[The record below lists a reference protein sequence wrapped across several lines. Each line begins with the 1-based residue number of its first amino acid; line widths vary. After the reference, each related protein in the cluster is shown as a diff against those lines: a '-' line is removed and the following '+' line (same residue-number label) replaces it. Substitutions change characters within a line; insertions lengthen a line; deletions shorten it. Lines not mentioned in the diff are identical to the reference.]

1 MLCFQVSVEGDSVN
15 VSGSSH
21 TAALKVPECKLPRH
35 MESLLDSGT
44 FSDVTLCTR
53 GREFKAH
60 KAILAARSPVFG
72 AMFEHEMEES
82 RKGRVEISDID
93 PDVFHEMLKFVY
105 TGSTPQLQGMADDL
119 LAAADKVLNY
129 IRCFVGVAFGFFYSA
144 CRLSS
149 ACTVCP

>member
-1 MLCFQVSVEGDSVN
+1 
-15 VSGSSH
+15 
-21 TAALKVPECKLPRH
+21 

-119 LAAADKVLNY
+119 LAAADKVNKQCDLLWEFLLGLF
-129 IRCFVGVAFGFFYSA
+129 ILCFP
-144 CRLSS
+144 LS
-149 ACTVCP
+149 P

>member
-1 MLCFQVSVEGDSVN
+1 
-15 VSGSSH
+15 
-21 TAALKVPECKLPRH
+21 

-119 LAAADKVLNY
+119 LAAADKVNKQY
-129 IRCFVGVAFGFFYSA
+129 ESSFVGVPFGSFYIM
-144 CRLSS
+144 LSS
-149 ACTVCP
+149 ISLMSDLFFLEKYLSYFHPSTILLYFLPSR

>member
-1 MLCFQVSVEGDSVN
+1 
-15 VSGSSH
+15 
-21 TAALKVPECKLPRH
+21 

-119 LAAADKVLNY
+119 LAAADKVVW
-129 IRCFVGVAFGFFYSA
+129 CFVRVPFSVFFKVAYV
-144 CRLSS
+144 LDISS
-149 ACTVCP
+149 TLKSIPHASLLPPYFLPMGAPCS

>member
-1 MLCFQVSVEGDSVN
+1 MKNGGTAYCMSDICATLFQVSVEGDSVN

-21 TAALKVPECKLPRH
+21 TAALKVPECKLSRH
-35 MESLLDSGT
+35 MGSLLDSDT

-60 KAILAARSPVFG
+60 KAILSARSPVFG

-119 LAAADKVLNY
+119 LAAADKVGSLKNQK
-129 IRCFVGVAFGFFYSA
+129 F
-144 CRLSS
+144 
-149 ACTVCP
+149 

>member
-1 MLCFQVSVEGDSVN
+1 MG
-15 VSGSSH
+15 
-21 TAALKVPECKLPRH
+21 
-35 MESLLDSGT
+35 SLLDSGT

-60 KAILAARSPVFG
+60 KAILSARSPVFG

-119 LAAADKVLNY
+119 LAAADKVGSLKNQK
-129 IRCFVGVAFGFFYSA
+129 F
-144 CRLSS
+144 
-149 ACTVCP
+149 

>member
-1 MLCFQVSVEGDSVN
+1 MG
-15 VSGSSH
+15 
-21 TAALKVPECKLPRH
+21 
-35 MESLLDSGT
+35 SLLDSGT

-60 KAILAARSPVFG
+60 KAILSARSPVFG

-119 LAAADKVLNY
+119 LAAADKVGFLKKS
-129 IRCFVGVAFGFFYSA
+129 GVLVPPAYLY
-144 CRLSS
+144 CHRLCK
-149 ACTVCP
+149 AQ